1 MDSLYRIR
9 FSGTLMPGQEPQTVA
24 RRLAEKFRMPEKT
37 AHELIQQ
44 GEGRLLKHNLD
55 AAAAERYRAALS
67 DLSAVRVAADQVL
80 VDFDHKLEDVREV
93 AFFPPMTGG

>member
-1 MDSLYRIR
+1 MLPPRVNVDIVRERI
-9 FSGTLMPGQEPQTVA
+9 GTPRERVETGA
-24 RRLAEKFRMPEKT
+24 RTIRGLVEQ
-37 AHELIQQ
+37 LID
-44 GEGRLLKHNLD
+44 RD
-55 AAAAERYRAALS
+55 ERYRAALS